1 MEEPRGYWFFG
12 HGDHCPHLCPSQS
25 SVCTLWYR
33 FYFSIAKNVFQV
45 RWRRKSKTSKNM
57 AFLKTKNQCLGLSS
71 WLSGKEPTCQ
81 CRRHRFHPW
90 SRKIPYA
97 EKQPSPCIT
106 TEPLFCS
113 IAQELQ
119 LLMPFRP
126 GAHAPQEKPPQ
137 WEACTAQLESSPQ
150 SLQTREKAVQQQ
162 RLKKKKK
169 NECLKTVIIQLFIIQ
184 QNSCSKW
191 TASVLWEI
199 KAVLVCFSFPF
210 GWARL
215 VFPQANVYSLFNSI
229 T

>member
-113 IAQELQ
+113 TAQELQ

-169 NECLKTVIIQLFIIQ
+169 NECLKTVIIQLFI
-184 QNSCSKW
+184 
-191 TASVLWEI
+191 
-199 KAVLVCFSFPF
+199 
-210 GWARL
+210 
-215 VFPQANVYSLFNSI
+215 
-229 T
+229 